1 MREGIN
7 SMLRQLTDMLNGCIR
22 PMITLIFAGA
32 FVGFTA
38 MGTISG
44 ELFATVA
51 GMVITFWFKSR
62 DEAKVQAKQSETPKP

>member
-1 MREGIN
+1 MF
-7 SMLRQLTDMLNGCIR
+7 RQLTDLFNGCIR
-22 PMITLIFAGA
+22 PLTTLIFAGA

-38 MGTISG
+38 MGIISG

-62 DEAKVQAKQSETPKP
+62 DEAKAQAHQSQPPTP